1 MTEARLLIK
10 FLDRDYLF
18 KLIGFLAAYSVVPIG
33 EIIFFIYLGNLI
45 GNYYTLALAAIAGV
59 GGALAALGQAQ
70 RTLAKLKA
78 KVRQGEYPGQEFVD
92 IAGILAASLLL
103 ITPGFITDVL
113 GYILLV
119 PVVRDAVGRA
129 IVKKLERSFHEIYG
143 YLRLSLL
150 SAGSR

>member
-18 KLIGFLAAYSVVPIG
+18 KLIAFLLAYSVVPIG

-45 GNYYTLALAAIAGV
+45 GNYYTIALAAVAGV

-70 RTLAKLKA
+70 RTLAKLRA
-78 KVRQGEYPGQEFVD
+78 RVREGEYPGQEL
-92 IAGILAASLLL
+92 IELAGILAASLLL
-103 ITPGFITDVL
+103 LTPGFITDVL
-113 GYILLV
+113 GYVLLV

-129 IVKKLERSFHEIYG
+129 VVRKLDRSFHEIYD

-150 SAGSR
+150 PRA